1 MMCHLTPR
9 LMISPLTF
17 CVTTGLQNS
26 CFLNVTNLPRVMN
39 ASSPKI
45 RTAGGAPWKIGIK
58 NLSLSVFISIFPI
71 ISFCSSIGGGSIDD
85 LPSIS
90 GQID

>member
-1 MMCHLTPR
+1 MPSNPKTNDFSANVLCDNRFTE
-9 LMISPLTF
+9 F
-17 CVTTGLQNS
+17 V
-26 CFLNVTNLPRVMN
+26 FLNVTNLPRVMN

-71 ISFCSSIGGGSIDD
+71 ISIYSSIGGGSSDD